1 MGKHFSLDELC
12 HSDTAKA
19 EGIDNTPSEEVK
31 KNLEALIENVLDP
44 LREAYGKPIYINSG
58 YRCPALNKA
67 VGGVD
72 NSFHT
77 KGYACDIDM
86 GDKED
91 NQPIFDYIKD
101 NLPFTE
107 LGWEGNGRWVHVAY
121 IKGRENEKEVFY
133 A

>member
-1 MGKHFSLDELC
+1 MGKYFSLDELC

>member
-1 MGKHFSLDELC
+1 MGKYFSLYELC
-12 HSDTAKA
+12 HSDTAKSK
-19 EGIDNTPSEEVK
+19 GIDNTPSEEVK

-58 YRCPALNKA
+58 YRCSELNKA

-107 LGWEGNGRWVHVAY
+107 LGLEGNGRWVHVAY
-121 IKGRENEKEVFY
+121 VKGRENEKEIFY